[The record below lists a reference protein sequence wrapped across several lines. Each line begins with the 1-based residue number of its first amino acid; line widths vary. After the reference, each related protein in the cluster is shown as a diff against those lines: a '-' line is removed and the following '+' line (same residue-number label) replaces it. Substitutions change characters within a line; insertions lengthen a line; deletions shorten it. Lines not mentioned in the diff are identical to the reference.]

1 LIIKMNV
8 EALNALIKEVAENDS
23 IITFLGKRFMVLK
36 WNYTMERYNPWI
48 VVTFEKMIQ
57 IDY

>member
-1 LIIKMNV
+1 MNV